1 MLDRSA
7 TDRGSLSAAQ
17 SNSTAV
23 NKTGVLLIN
32 LGTPDATGY
41 WPMRRYL
48 KEFLSD
54 PRVIETNRYL
64 WWFILNGFILTTR
77 PGRSGKA
84 YASIWN
90 KELDESPLRTI
101 TRNQSRKLGGSMAD
115 KLPDVVVD
123 WAMRYGRPSI
133 ADKINKLKSQGCDRI
148 LLFSLYPQYSAS
160 TIATA
165 NDKAFDALRKI
176 RWQPAVRTTPSYET
190 DPTYISALVRSLEQ
204 WIAGL
209 DWQPEVVLAS
219 FHGLPQSYVD
229 KGDPYQHQCAETV
242 EHMRQLLGWDESKLK
257 LTFQSRFGP
266 AEWLQPYTDKTIE
279 KLAAEGVKNIAVIM
293 PGFAADCI
301 ETLEEIAIEARECFL
316 ENGGENF
323 TTVPCLNDSPEGMAV
338 LEAVVLR
345 ELQGWIQI
353 SPCPQRSIL

>member
-1 MLDRSA
+1 MLDRSKT
-7 TDRGSLSAAQ
+7 TDSPELKSK
-17 SNSTAV
+17 SSPSKV
-23 NKTGVLLIN
+23 GVLLIN
-32 LGTPDATGY
+32 LGTPDATSY

-54 PRVIETNRYL
+54 PRVIETNRVL
-64 WWFILNGFILTTR
+64 WWFILNGIILTTR

-101 TRNQSRKLGGSMAD
+101 TRSQSEKLTAALAA
-115 KLPDVVVD
+115 KLPNVIVD
-123 WAMRYGRPSI
+123 WAMRYGTPSI
-133 ADKINKLKSQGCDRI
+133 EEKIERLNSQGCDRI

-165 NDKAFDALRKI
+165 NDKAFDALRKM
-176 RWQPAVRTTPSYET
+176 RWQPAVRTSPSYEA
-190 DPTYISALVRSLEQ
+190 DPVYITALVQSMENSIGKL
-204 WIAGL
+204 G
-209 DWQPEVVLAS
+209 WQPDVVLAS

-229 KGDPYQHQCAETV
+229 KGDPYQHQCATTV
-242 EHMRQLLGWDESKLK
+242 EHMREVLGWDENRLK

-279 KLAAEGVKNIAVIM
+279 QLARDGVKNIAVIT

-301 ETLEEIAIEARECFL
+301 ETLEEIAIEARDIFL
-316 ENGGENF
+316 ENGGEKF
-323 TTVPCLNDSPEGMAV
+323 AAIPCLNDSPEGINV
-338 LEAVVLR
+338 LEAVVMR
-345 ELQGWIQI
+345 ELQGWI
-353 SPCPQRSIL
+353 